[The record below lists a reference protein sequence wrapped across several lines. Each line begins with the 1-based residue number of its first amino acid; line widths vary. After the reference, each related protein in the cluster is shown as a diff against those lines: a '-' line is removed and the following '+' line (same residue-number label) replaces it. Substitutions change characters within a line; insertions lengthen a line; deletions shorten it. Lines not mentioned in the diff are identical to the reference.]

1 MIKLGRMRIVN
12 FKSFKNPVEFN
23 FTGNDL
29 VLFDGPNGFGKTTI
43 FDAVE
48 LCFTGEV
55 FRIEKTDKKT
65 SLIIYS
71 LSNICLRSVRTF

>member
-1 MIKLGRMRIVN
+1 MIKLGRMRLEN
-12 FKSFKNPVEFN
+12 FKSFIEPIFFD

-48 LCFTGEV
+48 LCFTGKISRV
-55 FRIEKTDKKT
+55 KNTDIKAKKDHILKGDNRKPT
-65 SLIIYS
+65 
-71 LSNICLRSVRTF
+71 